1 MDFKEFY
8 ERFEK
13 YQKTV
18 SWWNIKLLNH
28 IQEQNKCAFVLKSNH
43 TGKDFYGEILL
54 HQDGVLEL
62 TAFCKKSE
70 ESKGIF
76 TVGTVKRS
84 NVWVYFQEVN
94 NQRRTSK
101 EVYDLIYK
109 AAVYLKRE
117 YKKNFN

>member
-8 ERFEK
+8 ERFVK

-18 SWWNIKLLNH
+18 SWGNITLSNH

-43 TGKDFYGEILL
+43 GGKDFYGEILL
-54 HQDGVLEL
+54 HQDGILEL

-70 ESKGIF
+70 ESKGIY
-76 TVGTVKRS
+76 TVGTVKHS
-84 NVWVYFQEVN
+84 NVWLFFSEVDSLK
-94 NQRRTSK
+94 TI
-101 EVYDLIYK
+101 EVYQTIYK

>member
-13 YQKTV
+13 YQKTI
-18 SWWNIKLLNH
+18 SWGGITLSNH
-28 IQEQNKCAFVLKSNH
+28 VQEQNKCAFVLESNH
-43 TGKDFYGEILL
+43 TGKLFYGEILL
-54 HQDGVLEL
+54 HQDGILEL
-62 TAFCKKSE
+62 TAHCKKSE

-76 TVGTVKRS
+76 TISTTKRS
-84 NVWVYFQEVN
+84 NVWLFFSEVN
-94 NQRRTSK
+94 SLETI
-101 EVYDLIYK
+101 EVYDIIYK